1 MSQLFFVVGHFSVR
15 MMSYFDKQ
23 NDMIT
28 MLIGDSNKE
37 EEELEMAYGG
47 KQAQIEEAKA
57 QLNDIR
63 EEFFI
68 Q

>member
-1 MSQLFFVVGHFSVR
+1 

-28 MLIGDSNKE
+28 ILIGDSNKE

-47 KQAQIEEAKA
+47 KQA
-57 QLNDIR
+57 
-63 EEFFI
+63 
-68 Q
+68 